1 MKVLGL
7 SLLIVFA
14 YYSLA
19 QNKRISRT
27 EYIEKY
33 KDIAIEKM
41 RKTGIPAS
49 ITLAQACLESDDGN
63 SWLAIE
69 ANNHFGIK
77 CGSNWTGERVYKDDD
92 NPNDCFRKYKTVAE
106 SYDDHSSYLLNTKR
120 YASLFLLD
128 SRDYKGW
135 AQGLKDAGYATNPQY
150 AKLLITI
157 IEDNQLYKYDESVR
171 LASTTTITT
180 NSKGKTASEDW
191 TIQLS
196 THEVKTNNDVKY
208 IIVKKGDTFQAI
220 AKEFNMWEKEL
231 YKYNDLTKDSTLR
244 EGQVLYIQPKRNKA
258 EAGKDKHIVKQG
270 ETLYFISQYYAVKL
284 KKLRFRNNLMSDEE
298 VKPGDVIYLRKRK
311 PLTPESIK

>member
-1 MKVLGL
+1 MKIFCVF
-7 SLLIVFA
+7 LLLVFVHHF
-14 YYSLA
+14 SVA
-19 QNKRISRT
+19 QNKRISRA

-33 KDIAIEKM
+33 KDVAIDKM
-41 RKTGIPAS
+41 RQTGIPAS

-63 SWLAIE
+63 SWLARE

-77 CGSNWTGERVYKDDD
+77 CGNNWTGERIYKDDD
-92 NPNDCFRKYKTVAE
+92 MPNDCFRKYKNVAE
-106 SYDDHSSYLLNTKR
+106 SYDDHSNYLLNTKR
-120 YASLFLLD
+120 YASLFQLD

-150 AKLLITI
+150 AQLLIKI

-171 LASTTTITT
+171 LVSTPTTV

-208 IIVKKGDTFQAI
+208 IIVKKGDTFQGI

-231 YKYNDLTKDSTLR
+231 YKYNDLTRDSTLH

-258 EAGKDKHIVKQG
+258 
-270 ETLYFISQYYAVKL
+270 
-284 KKLRFRNNLMSDEE
+284 R
-298 VKPGDVIYLRKRK
+298 
-311 PLTPESIK
+311 